1 MDEKIQEA
9 LEKFAEESVKEYTQ
23 EETKEEN
30 TEAEIT
36 EDTSAEPE
44 IQEEEKTK
52 EPDIPAAEETDVPA
66 GEPEKKSEDSLPKKE
81 KIKPIS
87 FFKKMN
93 KKKFLIGAGMT
104 AAVLAFFYFL
114 GAFYYSERLY
124 GRTKIGET
132 FCGNMTVEE
141 AENAIK
147 EQTENYVL
155 EITFKD
161 SQEEIKGQ
169 EIGYTYQSNDVAQ
182 TVLREQNPFFWIGG
196 LLSEHDYPATHTAS
210 LDEEKLRE
218 KINSFECMKEENMI
232 PSQDASI
239 AFENNQFVIKDEVQG
254 TAIDI
259 DLLVEKVT
267 EAAENGVNNF
277 SAEEEGVYI
286 LPQVTSDD
294 ETLKRQ
300 QEVWNSC
307 AVVTVTYLFG
317 DQKEVLDG
325 MRVKDWFTYD
335 AEGNYVEDQETLMA
349 NIQAYTAELAAKYDT
364 VGRSR
369 VIRSTATG
377 EDVTVEGGDYGF
389 MIDQEEESNQLLQDI
404 QGHVNTQREPVYA
417 RRGAVYGENDIGDTY
432 VEVDLTGQHLWYY
445 KDGSLLMDSDF
456 VSGTYYN
463 YERRTPAGSY
473 YLKYKQRDQVLRPA
487 PNPDGSYDYESPVDY
502 WMPFNGGIGFHD
514 ADWRWVFGGSIYL
527 YNGSHG
533 CINLPV
539 SFAGEFYNSLEA
551 GCPIICFYR

>member
-1 MDEKIQEA
+1 MANIREIQSRINSVKDTMKITNAMYMISSSKMTHAKKKLMETEPYFYA
-9 LEKFAEESVKEYTQ
+9 LQGEISRILRHLPELEHHFFDIRAKIPAEERKIGSIVVTADKGLAGAYNHNVVKLEEEIQ
-23 EETKEEN
+23 KAREET
-30 TEAEIT
+30 T
-36 EDTSAEPE
+36 
-44 IQEEEKTK
+44 EKTL
-52 EPDIPAAEETDVPA
+52 
-66 GEPEKKSEDSLPKKE
+66 KK
-81 KIKPIS
+81 
-87 FFKKMN
+87 
-93 KKKFLIGAGMT
+93 
-104 AAVLAFFYFL
+104 
-114 GAFYYSERLY
+114 
-124 GRTKIGET
+124 
-132 FCGNMTVEE
+132 
-141 AENAIK
+141 
-147 EQTENYVL
+147 
-155 EITFKD
+155 
-161 SQEEIKGQ
+161 
-169 EIGYTYQSNDVAQ
+169 
-182 TVLREQNPFFWIGG
+182 
-196 LLSEHDYPATHTAS
+196 
-210 LDEEKLRE
+210 
-218 KINSFECMKEENMI
+218 
-232 PSQDASI
+232 
-239 AFENNQFVIKDEVQG
+239 
-254 TAIDI
+254 
-259 DLLVEKVT
+259 
-267 EAAENGVNNF
+267 
-277 SAEEEGVYI
+277 
-286 LPQVTSDD
+286 
-294 ETLKRQ
+294 Q

-389 MIDQEEESNQLLQDI
+389 LIDQEEESKQLLQDI
-404 QGHVNTQREPVYA
+404 QGHVNTEREPVYA

-445 KDGSLLMDSDF
+445 KDGFLLMDSDF

>member
-1 MDEKIQEA
+1 MDEKIQKAMEQI
-9 LEKFAEESVKEYTQ
+9 V
-23 EETKEEN
+23 EETLKDQPQWEADYGIQREKE
-30 TEAEIT
+30 
-36 EDTSAEPE
+36 
-44 IQEEEKTK
+44 EEEKRTK
-52 EPDIPAAEETDVPA
+52 ADEWTGTEDREQQ
-66 GEPEKKSEDSLPKKE
+66 EKADGDKKKILKRIKE
-81 KIKPIS
+81 KYLAPLKG
-87 FFKKMN
+87 KKCD
-93 KKKFLIGAGMT
+93 KKKICT
-104 AAVLAFFYFL
+104 AAGIVAGTLAIVYL
-114 GAFYYSERLY
+114 CGVWYYSDRFFEGTR
-124 GRTKIGET
+124 IGSVL
-132 FCGNMTVEE
+132 CGNMTAEE
-141 AENAIK
+141 AEQAIK
-147 EQTENYVL
+147 NQVENYSV
-155 EITFKD
+155 EIVFKD
-161 SQEEIKGQ
+161 STEEIQGKD
-169 EIGYTYQSNDVAQ
+169 IGYTYQSENAAQ
-182 TVLREQNPFFWIGG
+182 AVLEEQNAFFWPTG
-196 LLSEHDYPATHTAS
+196 LFKREAYPADHSAS
-210 LDEEKLRE
+210 VDEEKLRE
-218 KINSFECMKEENMI
+218 KLLSFPSMKKENMT
-232 PSQDASI
+232 QAKDAYI

-294 ETLKRQ
+294 ETLKKE

-364 VGRSR
+364 VGKSR
-369 VIRSTATG
+369 VIKSTATG
-377 EDVTVEGGDYGF
+377 ENVTVEGGDYGF
-389 MIDQEEESNQLLQDI
+389 LIDQEKESAQLLQDI

-417 RRGAVYGENDIGDTY
+417 RRGAVYGENDIGNTY

-445 KDGSLLMDSDF
+445 KDGALLMDSDF
-456 VSGTYYN
+456 VSGTYYK
-463 YERRTPAGSY
+463 YDRRTPAGSY

-487 PNPDGSYDYESPVDY
+487 PNPDGSYDYETPVEY

-514 ADWRWVFGGSIYL
+514 ANWRWSFGGSIYL

-551 GCPIICFYR
+551 GCPVICFYR